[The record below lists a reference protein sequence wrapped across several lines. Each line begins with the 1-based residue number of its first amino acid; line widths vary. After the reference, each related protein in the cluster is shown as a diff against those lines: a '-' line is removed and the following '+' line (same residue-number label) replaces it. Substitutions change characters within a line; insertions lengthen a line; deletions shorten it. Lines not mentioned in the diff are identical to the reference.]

1 MECRPRRLMA
11 HIRWQT
17 LIAVLGIVF
26 LGTLLAYLAFSVS
39 TVERPDY
46 GGTFIEGIAGQPNI
60 INPLFDQY
68 NSADQDLAT
77 LIFNGLTR
85 VDETGLI
92 KPDLARKWD
101 ISPDGLI
108 YTFSL
113 RSDVQWSDG
122 APLSADDVLY
132 TIQTVQASDY
142 PGLSY
147 ISDLWRTVAIT
158 EVNPTAVRFQLSEP
172 FSPFLDYTT
181 IGLLPAH
188 ILKDVSAADLPQAP
202 FNRHPIGTGP
212 FILDELTVDH
222 ATLSPNPRSFGPRPY
237 LGNLDFKFYPDA
249 ESLFAA
255 FGRGEIEGISQIPPE
270 NIIQARGTKSL
281 TLYSARLSGYTLV
294 FFNLDKVQF
303 QQKEVRQALSYATN
317 RQGIIDDVLHGQ
329 GLPGSGPIV
338 SNSWAFDQEIK
349 LYDYDPAK
357 ARALLDA
364 GGWSDTNGD
373 GVRQKGKDTLSFTL
387 LTNDE
392 DPTRAEIAR
401 QLAKEWKAVGADVQV
416 KLVSSASLVQDALR
430 PRDFDAVLFGFQLPA
445 DPDPYPLWNST
456 QMPSESDSGQNY
468 SGWQNRDADELL
480 EQARRIDDQARRTE
494 LYRQFQ
500 VMFMDQV
507 PALILYYPVYTYAVD
522 SRIHG
527 IQLGPLIQ
535 PSERFNNIAQWYL
548 KTKRVIVSES
558 QRGSQN

>member
-1 MECRPRRLMA
+1 MA
-11 HIRWQT
+11 HIRWQA

-26 LGTLLAYLAFSVS
+26 LGTLLAYLAFSFS
-39 TVERPDY
+39 TVEKPDY

-60 INPLFDQY
+60 VNPLFDQY
-68 NSADQDLAT
+68 NSADRDLAA

-85 VDETGLI
+85 VDETGMI
-92 KPDLARKWD
+92 QPDLASKWD
-101 ISPDGLI
+101 ISADGLI
-108 YTFSL
+108 YTFTL

-158 EVNPTAVRFQLSEP
+158 EITPSAVRFQLSEP
-172 FSPFLDYTT
+172 FAPFLDYTT

-188 ILKDVSAADLPQAP
+188 ILKDVSASDLPQAP

-212 FILDELTVDH
+212 FVLDELMVDH
-222 ATLSPNPRSFGPRPY
+222 ATLSPNPRFTGPRPY

-255 FGRGEIEGISQIPPE
+255 YGRGEIEGISQISSE
-270 NIIQARGTKSL
+270 KIVQARATKSL
-281 TLYSARLSGYTLV
+281 TLYSASWAGYTLV
-294 FFNLDKVQF
+294 FFNLDKPQF
-303 QQKEVRQALSYATN
+303 KQKEVRQALSYAAN
-317 RQGIIDDVLHGQ
+317 RQVIIDDVLHGQ
-329 GLPGSGPIV
+329 GLPGAGPIV
-338 SNSWAFDQEIK
+338 SNSWAFDPAIK
-349 LYDYDPAK
+349 QYAYDPAK
-357 ARALLDA
+357 ARALLAAA
-364 GGWSDTNGD
+364 GWTDTNGD
-373 GVRQKGKDTLSFTL
+373 GIRQKGTDALAFTL
-387 LTNDE
+387 LTNVE
-392 DPTRAEIAR
+392 DPARAQIAE
-401 QLAKEWKAVGADVQV
+401 QLAKDWSAIGASVQV
-416 KLVSSASLVQDALR
+416 RLVSSASLVQDALR

-456 QMPSESDSGQNY
+456 QMPSESDAGQNY

-480 EQARRIDDQARRTE
+480 EEARRIDDQARRTE

-500 VMFMDQV
+500 AMFMDQV

-527 IQLGPLIQ
+527 IQLGPLVD

-558 QRGSQN
+558 QRGG